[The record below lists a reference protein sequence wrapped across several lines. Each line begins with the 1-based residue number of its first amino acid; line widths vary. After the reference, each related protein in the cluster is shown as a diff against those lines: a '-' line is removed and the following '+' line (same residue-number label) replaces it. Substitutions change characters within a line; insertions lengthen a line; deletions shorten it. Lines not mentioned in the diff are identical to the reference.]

1 MMTRKSLLLLP
12 LFAMIMAGC
21 SKDTPENTTPDS
33 PSQGTTVKEPT
44 TGDMTF
50 TTTGSEATAAHPA
63 TATAGHPAEVILS
76 QQCSYNDVDGSTYR
90 CEPKAVVRM
99 TTETETVRAKT
110 LAELTNIQQSIQQ
123 SQTGTNPVT
132 HQAKQ
137 TFTVGGQTV
146 TFSLS
151 HEVYTYTTS
160 QQTQIQMP
168 FILLSAAKNGQATTT
183 ETRAG
188 VANVAV
194 TGISL
199 TPITAT
205 RGTYTT
211 EQAYRVQVS
220 FTVDAEA
227 RNTEKTAKQT
237 LSFEA
242 DYTAVVEST
251 HEYPE
256 PALTYS
262 YKLDVLGGTAS
273 VRSPFML
280 TKGQT
285 LQLQWPQVAQ
295 YTWFSMDELQTKVV
309 TLEPKAMMNLSAA
322 KDTIWID
329 HVEDLDNISPVQ
341 SEVTTS
347 GDNPA
352 VTHGKS
358 IFTLG
363 KQNLT
368 LNWSYEAYADLN
380 AEDESV
386 KMPYLQLSE
395 PQVVSINKQELAD
408 ATISGKKAKV
418 YEVTVRLSQKLTTV
432 NASNPISEAIVY
444 VVKYTAMME
453 VKLVKVTYR
462 KAWDWVEAH
471 DNMDLAS
478 YAKVYRDRTYSTG
491 ETFTDMFSNYGHFPD
506 WARAM
511 NPSALE
517 GQEVTWGDN
526 KISYS
531 YVTNTSIG
539 DSIYFS
545 TQSTGVPDIS
555 KVCFLEYT
563 DRGYGEF
570 PSPGTWDAY
579 HLGKSY
585 INQDISL
592 QNIEVKGADNISSQ
606 PSGWYWW
613 EIAYDNG
620 VVLYYNDQE
629 CPLWDIGYVLA
640 FLLRGGF
647 VDEYLVLDGHMFTFL
662 EHRGPFNFDYREEPI
677 TMPNGKPAKVITF
690 DVHNTYLGK
699 NFYGA
704 IVDTVYQNK

>member
-1 MMTRKSLLLLP
+1 MKKKLLLLP

-21 SKDTPENTTPDS
+21 GEDTTNETTP
-33 PSQGTTVKEPT
+33 PVPEGPVEEPA
-44 TGDMTF
+44 TGSMTF
-50 TTTGSEATAAHPA
+50 TTSGGEATAEHPA
-63 TATAGHPAEVILS
+63 TATAGHPAEIKLS
-76 QQCSYNDVDGSTYR
+76 QQCNYNDLDGSTYR
-90 CEPKAVVRM
+90 CEPKAIVRM
-99 TTETETVRAKT
+99 TAEKDTVRAKT
-110 LAELTNIQQSIQQ
+110 LAELTNIQQTIQQ
-123 SQTGTNPVT
+123 SQTGVNPVT
-132 HQAKQ
+132 YQTEQ
-137 TFTVGGQTV
+137 TFSVGGQTI
-146 TFSLS
+146 TFDLS

-160 QQTQIQMP
+160 LKTQIQMP
-168 FILLSAAKNGQATTT
+168 FILLSAAKNGKAATT
-183 ETRAG
+183 ETRA
-188 VANVAV
+188 ALSTAV
-194 TGISL
+194 TGIRM
-199 TPITAT
+199 TPIATT

-211 EQAYRVQVS
+211 EQVYRVQVS

-227 RNTEKTAKQT
+227 RNTGKDERQT

-251 HEYPE
+251 HEYPA
-256 PALTYS
+256 PSLTYS
-262 YKLDVLGGTAS
+262 YKLDILGGTVS
-273 VRSPFML
+273 SRSPFML

-285 LQLQWPQVAQ
+285 MQLQWSQVAQ
-295 YTWFSMDELQTKVV
+295 YSWFSMDELQTKVV
-309 TLEPKAMMNLSAA
+309 TQEPKAMINLCAT
-322 KDTIWID
+322 KDTIWIER
-329 HVEDLDNISPVQ
+329 VEDLDSISPVQ

-418 YEVTVRLSQKLTTV
+418 YEVTATLSQELTSV
-432 NASNPISEAIVY
+432 NASNPISETIVY

-471 DNMDLAS
+471 DNMKLAS

-511 NPSALE
+511 DPSALE

-531 YVTNTSIG
+531 YVTNKSIG

-563 DRGYGEF
+563 DRGYGGF

-579 HLGKSY
+579 HLEKSY
-585 INQDISL
+585 VNQDISL
-592 QNIEVKGADNISSQ
+592 QNVEVNGADNISSR

-613 EIAYDNG
+613 EIAYDYG

-629 CPLWDIGYVLA
+629 WPYWEWGY
-640 FLLRGGF
+640 FLSFYFRGGF

-677 TMPNGKPAKVITF
+677 TMPNGKPAKVLTL

>member
-1 MMTRKSLLLLP
+1 MMMRKRLLLLP
-12 LFAMIMAGC
+12 LFAMMLAGC
-21 SKDTPENTTPDS
+21 GEDTQVE
-33 PSQGTTVKEPT
+33 EPT
-44 TGDMTF
+44 MGSQTF
-50 TTTGSEATAAHPA
+50 ISSGGEATADHPA
-63 TATAGHPAEVILS
+63 IATAGYPVEIKLS

-90 CEPKAVVRM
+90 CEPKSIVRM
-99 TTETETVRAKT
+99 STEKENIRAKT
-110 LAELTNIQQSIQQ
+110 IAELTDIKQTTQQT
-123 SQTGTNPVT
+123 QTGTNPVT
-132 HQAKQ
+132 HQTKQ
-137 TFTVGGQTV
+137 TFTVGGQTI
-146 TFSLS
+146 TFTLS

-160 QQTQIQMP
+160 RGTAIDMP
-168 FILLSAAKNGQATTT
+168 FILLSAAKNGKATTT
-183 ETRAG
+183 ETRGAT
-188 VANVAV
+188 VSTAV
-194 TGISL
+194 TGIRL

-227 RNTEKTAKQT
+227 RNTENTAKQT

-242 DYTAVVEST
+242 AYTAVVEST

-256 PALTYS
+256 PSLTYS
-262 YKLDVLGGTAS
+262 YKFDILGGTAS
-273 VRSPFML
+273 ARSPFTL

-309 TLEPKAMMNLSAA
+309 TQEPKVTMDLSAA

-329 HVEDLDNISPVQ
+329 HVEDLDNVSPVQ

-380 AEDESV
+380 AEDDSV

-395 PQVVSINKQELAD
+395 PQIISVAKQALDD

-418 YEVTVRLSQKLTTV
+418 YEVTATLSQELTSV
-432 NASNPISEAIVY
+432 NASNPISETIVY

-511 NPSALE
+511 DPSALA

-531 YVTNTSIG
+531 YVTNKSIG
-539 DSIYFS
+539 DSIYFA
-545 TQSTGVPDIS
+545 TQSTGVPDIN

-563 DRGYGEF
+563 DRGYHGF

-579 HLGKSY
+579 FLEKSY
-585 INQDISL
+585 VNQDISL
-592 QNIEVKGADNISSQ
+592 QNVEVNGADSISSR
-606 PSGWYWW
+606 PSGWYSW
-613 EIAYDNG
+613 AYCYDYG

-629 CPLWDIGYVLA
+629 WPYWEWGYFLS
-640 FLLRGGF
+640 FLLRSGF

-662 EHRGPFNFDYREEPI
+662 EYRGPFNFDYREEPI
-677 TMPNGKPAKVITF
+677 TMPNGKPAKVLTL

>member
-1 MMTRKSLLLLP
+1 MAIVIFALVCCAFYACNDDEEKDPIPELP
-12 LFAMIMAGC
+12 VN
-21 SKDTPENTTPDS
+21 E
-33 PSQGTTVKEPT
+33 ET
-44 TGDMTF
+44 TGEVSFSINSDGGSG
-50 TTTGSEATAAHPA
+50 TGSSSSPA
-63 TATAGHPAEVILS
+63 VVNGDTLDMAIS
-76 QQCSYNDVDGSTYR
+76 QKSSYTDPNGSVYT
-90 CEPKAVVRM
+90 CEPKA
-99 TTETETVRAKT
+99 TIKLFAKVDT
-110 LAELTNIQQSIQQ
+110 LYVKDL
-123 SQTGTNPVT
+123 QTLLSVKDSLN
-132 HQAKQ
+132 QEKQ
-137 TFTVGGQTV
+137 TDKTGYVQHQTTQVFDIGGQAI
-146 TFSLS
+146 TFDLGY
-151 HEVYTYTTS
+151 EVYSYVNS
-160 QQTQIQMP
+160 LQKNIEMP
-168 FILLSAAKNGQATTT
+168 YVKVNPAKYG
-183 ETRAG
+183 
-188 VANVAV
+188 
-194 TGISL
+194 S
-199 TPITAT
+199 
-205 RGTYTT
+205 
-211 EQAYRVQVS
+211 VQS
-220 FTVDAEA
+220 KE
-227 RNTEKTAKQT
+227 TEKTRGSATAAVQGIRLKRLGSVTRGITVTTSEAYEVNVSFNLDISSVNTKNDTSQS
-237 LSFEA
+237 LSFEVT
-242 DYTAVVEST
+242 YVGIVKTST
-251 HEYPE
+251 ELPD
-256 PALTYS
+256 PTMDFTYH
-262 YKLDVLGGTAS
+262 LDVLGGTHNS
-273 VRSPFML
+273 TSPFAL
-280 TKGQT
+280 ITGET
-285 LQLQWPQVAQ
+285 LALQWIAKSQ
-295 YTWFSMDELQTKVV
+295 YSYFSPS
-309 TLEPKAMMNLSAA
+309 TLEQQVILYEPKVTMNLSAT

-329 HVEDLDNISPVQ
+329 HVEDLDNVSPVQ
-341 SEVTTS
+341 SEVATS

-380 AEDESV
+380 AEGESV

-395 PQVVSINKQELAD
+395 PQIISVAKQALDD

-418 YEVTVRLSQKLTTV
+418 YEVTATLSQELTSV
-432 NASNPISEAIVY
+432 NASNPISETIVY

-471 DNMDLAS
+471 DNMKLAS

-506 WARAM
+506 WARSID
-511 NPSALE
+511 PSALE
-517 GQEVTWGDN
+517 GQEVMWDDN

-531 YVTNTSIG
+531 YMTNTSIG
-539 DSIYFS
+539 DSIYIS
-545 TQSTGVPDIS
+545 TQSIGVPDIS

-579 HLGKSY
+579 HLEKSY
-585 INQDISL
+585 VNQDISL
-592 QNIEVKGADNISSQ
+592 QNIEVNGADNISSQ

-629 CPLWDIGYVLA
+629 WPYWEWGYFLS

-662 EHRGPFNFDYREEPI
+662 EYRGPFNFDYREEPI

>member
-1 MMTRKSLLLLP
+1 MMMRKRLLLLP
-12 LFAMIMAGC
+12 LFAMMLAGC
-21 SKDTPENTTPDS
+21 GEDTQVE
-33 PSQGTTVKEPT
+33 EPT
-44 TGDMTF
+44 MGSQTF
-50 TTTGSEATAAHPA
+50 ISSGGEATADHPA
-63 TATAGHPAEVILS
+63 IATAGYPVEIKLS

-90 CEPKAVVRM
+90 CEPKSIVRM
-99 TTETETVRAKT
+99 STEKENIRAKT
-110 LAELTNIQQSIQQ
+110 IAELTDIKQTTQQT
-123 SQTGTNPVT
+123 QTGTNPVT
-132 HQAKQ
+132 HQTKQ
-137 TFTVGGQTV
+137 TFTVGGQTI
-146 TFSLS
+146 TFTLS

-160 QQTQIQMP
+160 RGTAIDMP
-168 FILLSAAKNGQATTT
+168 FILLSAAKNGKATTT
-183 ETRAG
+183 ETRGAT
-188 VANVAV
+188 VSTAV
-194 TGISL
+194 TGIRL

-227 RNTEKTAKQT
+227 RNTENTAKQT

-242 DYTAVVEST
+242 AYTAVVEST

-256 PALTYS
+256 PSLTYS
-262 YKLDVLGGTAS
+262 YKLDILGGTAS
-273 VRSPFML
+273 ARSPFTL

-309 TLEPKAMMNLSAA
+309 TQEPKVTMDLSAA

-329 HVEDLDNISPVQ
+329 HVEDLDNVSPVQ

-395 PQVVSINKQELAD
+395 PQIISVAKQVLDD

-418 YEVTVRLSQKLTTV
+418 YEVTATLSQELTSV
-432 NASNPISEAIVY
+432 NASNPISETIVY

-471 DNMDLAS
+471 DNMKLAS

-511 NPSALE
+511 DPSALA

-539 DSIYFS
+539 DSIYIS

-579 HLGKSY
+579 HLEKSY
-585 INQDISL
+585 VNQDISL
-592 QNIEVKGADNISSQ
+592 QNIEVNGADNISSQ

-613 EIAYDNG
+613 EIAYNNG

-629 CPLWDIGYVLA
+629 WPYWEWGYFLS

-662 EHRGPFNFDYREEPI
+662 EYRGPFNFDYREEPI
-677 TMPNGKPAKVITF
+677 TMPNGKPAKVLTL